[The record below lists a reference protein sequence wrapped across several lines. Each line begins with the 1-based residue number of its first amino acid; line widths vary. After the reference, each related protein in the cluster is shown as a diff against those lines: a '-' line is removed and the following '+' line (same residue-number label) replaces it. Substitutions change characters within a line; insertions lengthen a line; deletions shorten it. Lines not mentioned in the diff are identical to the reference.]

1 MSWKEIAAESLLGIL
16 RTLSTIKPKDLIR
29 VLLCSKYLE
38 KCSQLVVFYKY
49 TVLPLDRLTDVEH
62 FSCCKLWV
70 LGPPPLVSRSMLCL
84 KVSVDFFLSNPFY
97 HPTDTMGVVT
107 YMTSQSMTVGHGI
120 HPTSCRRKR
129 TGLRRCAMRSGTW
142 LCTLTCWKRKQD
154 KVGRVAGSDTGQYLW
169 HFCD

>member
-1 MSWKEIAAESLLGIL
+1 M
-16 RTLSTIKPKDLIR
+16 
-29 VLLCSKYLE
+29 
-38 KCSQLVVFYKY
+38 
-49 TVLPLDRLTDVEH
+49 H
-62 FSCCKLWV
+62 FSCCKFWV

-84 KVSVDFFLSNPFY
+84 KVSFDFFPSNPFY
-97 HPTDTMGVVT
+97 HPTDTMAVVT

-154 KVGRVAGSDTGQYLW
+154 KVGTVLVLTLGNQNIYDTFSCGSSLRGSCW
-169 HFCD
+169 VIVNICFICE